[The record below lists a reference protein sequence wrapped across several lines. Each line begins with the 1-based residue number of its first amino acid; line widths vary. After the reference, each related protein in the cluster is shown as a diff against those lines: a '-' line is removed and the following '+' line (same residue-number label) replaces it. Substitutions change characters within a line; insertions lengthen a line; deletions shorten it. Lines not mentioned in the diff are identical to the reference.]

1 MRKATYPGLGMQ
13 PLAGKLPETLRERKQ
28 RGMKPHE
35 FRCAVR
41 GDRPAGAAGVP
52 VRVGYPPQRVQDL
65 PQLRFGE
72 GRFEELRGFG
82 EGEGDRR
89 AHEHP
94 WCRKRLMVR
103 G

>member
-1 MRKATYPGLGMQ
+1 MQ
-13 PLAGKLPETLRERKQ
+13 LHQ
-28 RGMKPHE
+28 RGGVVLGPWV
-35 FRCAVR
+35 AAL
-41 GDRPAGAAGVP
+41 AGAAPAVWF
-52 VRVGYPPQRVQDL
+52 PPQGVQDL
-65 PQLRFGE
+65 PPLGFGE
-72 GRFEELRGFG
+72 GRFEEGGGFG